1 LNNKKNK
8 EKTAFLWLFIPNSSK
23 LPFMNFD
30 RRNFHRLSQKAL
42 APFLTFAVIGYFIYH
57 SIQGDRGI
65 LAWVQLQNRLLQAQS
80 DLNHIIKVRQD
91 LEERVRSLRPESINR
106 DLLDQQVR
114 LQLGYTHPDEVV
126 ILRLD
131 NPS

>member
-1 LNNKKNK
+1 
-8 EKTAFLWLFIPNSSK
+8 
-23 LPFMNFD
+23 MNFD
-30 RRNFHRLSQKAL
+30 RRNFQRLSQKAL

-65 LAWVQLQNRLLQAQS
+65 LAWVQFQSRLLQTQS
-80 DLNHIIKVRQD
+80 DLNHIIKIRQD